1 MKYSARSWFA
11 AFAAFIVASSVLAAE
26 PRPNILLV
34 VVDDLRFDDLGAAGH
49 PFARTTHLDRVA
61 REGAQFKNF
70 FAVTPLC
77 SPSRANI
84 LTGQETR
91 HHGILDNTD
100 RSPRSHTLPTFAR
113 ALHAAGYNTGF
124 IGKWHMGNDPTPR
137 PGFDYWVSMKGQG
150 EVADPELFENGRLAR
165 VPGYVTDIFT
175 QRAVS
180 FLQQRRTAP
189 FLLMLSHKALH
200 PNKVQRADGTTEAI
214 GEGGFI
220 PAERHKTLYAG
231 AQPARRGNYAV
242 PPRGKPALERPIP
255 GLKPLGPD
263 TVTPDETIRERL
275 RMLAAVDEGLGQ
287 IFAELEKQGT
297 LNQTVVMVIGD
308 NGYFYG
314 EHGLSEERRL
324 AYEESVRLP
333 LLVRYPPQVKAGAE
347 PTGMALTTDL
357 APTILELAGAPALP
371 GIDGRSLVPLF
382 ARTPADWRK
391 SFLIE
396 YTTDIVFPRT
406 LKMGYDAVRTERY
419 KFIRYRELAGMNELY
434 DLQQDPFELTNLIGS
449 PAAVGLRQQME
460 TELARL
466 LTSPRPAAPPASR

>member
-1 MKYSARSWFA
+1 MRHITILFFLTLAGLPWSSAIS
-11 AFAAFIVASSVLAAE
+11 AAE
-26 PRPNILLV
+26 PRPNVLLI
-34 VVDDLRFDDLGAAGH
+34 VVDDLRFDDFHAAGH
-49 PFARTTHLDRVA
+49 PFAVTPHLDRVA

-77 SPSRANI
+77 SPSRATI
-84 LTGQETR
+84 LTGLETR

-100 RSPRSHTLPTFAR
+100 RSPRSHELPTFAR
-113 ALHAAGYNTGF
+113 TLRAAGYNTGF

-150 EVADPELFENGRLAR
+150 EVADPELFENGRLAS

-175 QRAVS
+175 QRALS
-180 FLQQRRTAP
+180 FLRQPRTAP
-189 FLLMLSHKALH
+189 FLLIVSHKALH
-200 PNKVQRADGTTEAI
+200 PNKIQRADGTSAAI

-220 PAERHKTLYAG
+220 PAERHKQLYSG
-231 AQPARRGNYAV
+231 AQPPRRGNYAV
-242 PPRGKPALERPIP
+242 PPKGKPALERPIP

-263 TVTPDETIRERL
+263 TVTPDETIRDRL

-287 IFAELEKQGT
+287 IFAELEKQGR
-297 LNQTVVMVIGD
+297 LDQTVVMVIGD
-308 NGYFYG
+308 NGFFYG

-324 AYEESVRLP
+324 AYEESIRLP
-333 LLVRYPPQVKAGAE
+333 LLVRFPPRVKAGAE

-357 APTILELAGAPALP
+357 APTIVELAGAPDMP

-382 ARTPADWRK
+382 TRTPDDWRK

-419 KFIRYRELAGMNELY
+419 KFIRYRDLEGMNELY
-434 DLQQDPFELTNLIGS
+434 DLRDDPFELSNLINS
-449 PAAVGLRQQME
+449 PNAAEVRGRME
-460 TELARL
+460 VELKRIL
-466 LTSPRPAAPPASR
+466 ASGRHPSK

>member
-1 MKYSARSWFA
+1 MKPSAWSIVPTFA
-11 AFAAFIVASSVLAAE
+11 ALCLASAAAAAE

-34 VVDDLRFDDLGAAGH
+34 VVDDLRFDDFGAAGH
-49 PFARTTHLDRVA
+49 PFARTTHLDRLA

-84 LTGQETR
+84 LTGLETR

-100 RSPRSHTLPTFAR
+100 RSPRSHALPTFAR
-113 ALHAAGYNTGF
+113 NLHAAGYHTGF

-137 PGFDYWVSMKGQG
+137 PGFDYWVAMKGQG
-150 EVADPELFENGRLAR
+150 EVADPELYENGRLAR

-175 QRAVS
+175 ERAVS

-189 FLLMLSHKALH
+189 FLLILSHKALH

-287 IFAELEKQGT
+287 ILAELEKWGAQ
-297 LNQTVVMVIGD
+297 MV
-308 NGYFYG
+308 
-314 EHGLSEERRL
+314 
-324 AYEESVRLP
+324 
-333 LLVRYPPQVKAGAE
+333 K
-347 PTGMALTTDL
+347 
-357 APTILELAGAPALP
+357 
-371 GIDGRSLVPLF
+371 
-382 ARTPADWRK
+382 K
-391 SFLIE
+391 
-396 YTTDIVFPRT
+396 
-406 LKMGYDAVRTERY
+406 
-419 KFIRYRELAGMNELY
+419 
-434 DLQQDPFELTNLIGS
+434 
-449 PAAVGLRQQME
+449 
-460 TELARL
+460 
-466 LTSPRPAAPPASR
+466 

>member
-1 MKYSARSWFA
+1 MKHSARSWFA
-11 AFAAFIVASSVLAAE
+11 AFAALVVASAAIAAE

-34 VVDDLRFDDLGAAGH
+34 VVDDLRFDDFGAAGH

-91 HHGILDNTD
+91 HHGILDNTE
-100 RSPRSHTLPTFAR
+100 RSPLSHRLPTFAR
-113 ALHAAGYNTGF
+113 SLQAAGYNTGF

-137 PGFDYWVSMKGQG
+137 PGFDFWISMKGQG

-165 VPGYVTDIFT
+165 APGYVTDIFT

-180 FLQQRRTAP
+180 FLQQPRTAP

-200 PNKVQRADGTTEAI
+200 PNKVQRADGTTAAI

-220 PAERHKTLYAG
+220 PAERHKALYAG
-231 AQPARRGNYAV
+231 AQPSRRGNYAV
-242 PPRGKPALERPIP
+242 PPKGKPALERPIP

-263 TVTPDETIRERL
+263 TVTPDETIRDRL
-275 RMLAAVDEGLGQ
+275 RMLAAVDEGIGQ
-287 IFAELEKQGT
+287 ILAELEKQGT

-324 AYEESVRLP
+324 AYEESIRLP
-333 LLVRYPPQVKAGAE
+333 LLVRYPPLVKAGAE

-357 APTILELAGAPALP
+357 APTIVELARAPALS
-371 GIDGRSLVPLF
+371 GIDGRSLLPLF
-382 ARTPADWRK
+382 TRTPADWRK

-419 KFIRYRELAGMNELY
+419 KFIRYRDLVGMNELY
-434 DLQQDPFELTNLIGS
+434 DLQEDPFELTNLMAS
-449 PAAVGLRQQME
+449 PAAAGVRQQME
-460 TELARL
+460 TELGRL
-466 LTSPRPAAPPASR
+466 LASPPTAAPSGRR